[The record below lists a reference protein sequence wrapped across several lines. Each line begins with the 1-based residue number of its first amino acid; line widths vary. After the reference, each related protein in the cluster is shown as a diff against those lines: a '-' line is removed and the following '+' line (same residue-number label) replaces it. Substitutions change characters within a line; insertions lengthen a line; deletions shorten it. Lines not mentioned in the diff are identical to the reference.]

1 MAILI
6 NKTLR
11 VEFPVE
17 SSAVVGRAPDADL
30 QLNFP
35 TVSKKHMRLFET
47 NGIWVVEDLGSANST
62 YVNGERITRKELSAG
77 DYIRLDAYT
86 LVFFVNV
93 PPLLP
98 EIIVQDPGSVIR
110 QRLPISQPLLRI
122 GRSLQENHIPID
134 DPSVS
139 GRHLNLVRIGSQW
152 KIEFAKPSVHVRV
165 NENLIL
171 DGTIVNTTDKIR
183 IGSTL
188 IEINVATPKEWTII
202 SQVNTRLTELF
213 ADIRKQGEGLES
225 TFQQIPDQG
234 NDWIKKIK
242 DSFTLIQDSLKLL
255 EELSTSVH
263 EMVPSMED
271 LEVDGN
277 ILEQGIRLSRR
288 CNNLANYLE
297 LVLLNNQLENIKT
310 AKAEDQQDL
319 VSRFFR
325 NVHGCLENDNPTIRL

>member
-17 SSAVVGRAPDADL
+17 TSAVVGRAPDADL

-35 TVSKKHMRLFET
+35 TVSKKHMRLFEA
-47 NGIWVVEDLGSANST
+47 NGVWCVEDLGSANST
-62 YVNGERITRKELSAG
+62 YVNGEKVTRKELSAG

-86 LVFFVNV
+86 LVFFANA

-110 QRLPISQPLLRI
+110 QRLPISQPLLKI

-139 GRHLNLVRIGSQW
+139 GRHLNLLRIGNQW
-152 KIEFAKPSVHVRV
+152 KIEFAKPSIHVRV
-165 NENLIL
+165 NENLVQ
-171 DGTIVNTTDKIR
+171 DGTIINPTDKIR

-188 IEINVATPKEWTII
+188 IEISTQTPKEWTII
-202 SQVNTRLTELF
+202 SQVNARLSELF
-213 ADIRKQGEGLES
+213 EDVRKQGEELEI
-225 TFQQIPDQG
+225 TLQQNSEAG
-234 NDWIKKIK
+234 EDWMKKINEA
-242 DSFTLIQDSLKLL
+242 FIVIQDSLKLL
-255 EELSTSVH
+255 EELSASVH
-263 EMVPSMED
+263 EMIPSMED
-271 LEVDGN
+271 LEADEN
-277 ILEQGIRLSRR
+277 ILEQGMRLSRR

-297 LVLLNNQLENIKT
+297 LVLLNNQLESIRT
-310 AKAEDQQDL
+310 AKPDDQKD
-319 VSRFFR
+319 
-325 NVHGCLENDNPTIRL
+325 P